1 MANDGHDHA
10 HEHEH
15 EHEHSAL
22 PYVLT
27 AAALFILTFT
37 TYSVAKLDLGRWN
50 FIVAMLIAVTK
61 GSLVVLFFM
70 HLKDQKGASRLTMLI
85 AVMFVLLLIGLV
97 IGDLSTRFPLAL
109 PPGSFR
115 FPQP

>member
-10 HEHEH
+10 EA
-15 EHEHSAL
+15 HEHSAL

-37 TYSVAKLDLGRWN
+37 TYSIAKMDLGRFN
-50 FIVAMLIAVTK
+50 FIVAMAIAVTK
-61 GSLVVLFFM
+61 GTLVVLFFM
-70 HLKDQKGASRLTMLI
+70 HLKDQKGASRLTMII
-85 AVMFVLLLIGLV
+85 AIAFVLLLIGLV

-115 FPQP
+115 SPQ